1 MSGRTRF
8 LPSAS
13 GWGRFTRGHARVCR
27 SGVISNSVVDLF
39 SGLVEEKEED
49 GEGGATD
56 TGGVARLALG
66 RAGEGRPGPHAGPGS
81 GWVHSDGPG
90 FPSKN
95 SARPLEAG
103 RMWASEGTKEGLACL
118 GLEEAAWS
126 HRRPGTAFQG
136 SRAWIDHAQG
146 PRTKA
151 GPTISARDIHQ
162 VPAHLSE
169 TRNPDTC
176 PLTAAERG
184 QSGCAGKPWAG
195 PGWWQV
201 PGCRAAGNGMG
212 GGRGEV
218 RGPHPGSGPFDD

>member
-13 GWGRFTRGHARVCR
+13 GWGASHGGMPGCAGQGSSQILSWTCSAGWWKRRKKMEREGLQTQEGWTDWPLAELERG
-27 SGVISNSVVDLF
+27 DL
-39 SGLVEEKEED
+39 
-49 GEGGATD
+49 
-56 TGGVARLALG
+56 ARLLG
-66 RAGEGRPGPHAGPGS
+66 QEAAGFTLI
-81 GWVHSDGPG
+81 GPG

-118 GLEEAAWS
+118 GLEEAARS

-136 SRAWIDHAQG
+136 SRAWINHAQG

-176 PLTAAERG
+176 PLMAAERG
-184 QSGCAGKPWAG
+184 RSGCARKPWAG

-201 PGCRAAGNGMG
+201 PGCRAAGNRMG
-212 GGRGEV
+212 GGRGEA